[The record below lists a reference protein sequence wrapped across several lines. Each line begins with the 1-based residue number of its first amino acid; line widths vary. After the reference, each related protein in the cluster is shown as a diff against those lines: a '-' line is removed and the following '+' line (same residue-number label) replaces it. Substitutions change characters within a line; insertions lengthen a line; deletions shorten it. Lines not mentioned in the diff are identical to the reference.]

1 MSLRHALLGIL
12 SYHPMT
18 GYELKQFFDSSVQH
32 FWNAELSQIYPTLKT
47 MEAEGLVEMHVE
59 VQDNRPNR
67 KVYEITDAG
76 HGELETWLRVPIG
89 PASIRDAF
97 LIKVFFSHYISRE
110 DVLILFRRHMEEQ
123 QKLLAFSETV
133 LRDRIRAGARNM
145 ADARPSQFWS
155 LTLDL
160 AIAYRKAYIE
170 WCAHAIE
177 VLERED
183 GAAEDLDTPL
193 AVPDVNVGR
202 FIREGMASRRK
213 S

>member
-1 MSLRHALLGIL
+1 MSLKHALLGIL
-12 SYHPMT
+12 SFSPMT

-47 MEAEGLVEMHVE
+47 MEGEGLVEMHVE
-59 VQDNRPNR
+59 VQENRPNR
-67 KVYEITDAG
+67 KVYEITEAG
-76 HGELETWLRVPIG
+76 HGELENWLRVPIG

-97 LIKVFFSHYISRE
+97 LIKVFFSHYIGRE

-133 LRDRIRAGARNM
+133 LRDRIRAG
-145 ADARPSQFWS
+145 SQSMDDTQPALFWS

-170 WCAHAIE
+170 WCARAIE
-177 VLERED
+177 VLRED
-183 GAAEDLDTPL
+183 GAQDLQAPPE
-193 AVPDVNVGR
+193 VPDLNVER
-202 FIREGMASRRK
+202 FMREGAASRRK
-213 S
+213 P